1 MTALTLADVKR
12 QRWRIYWLGTISC
25 ISDALISAALDVLAV
40 QWLMPHAAQILGMVT
55 SVVLDPWK
63 VLIQVLV
70 LLWQGRNRAGAI
82 SRSAICGHFQ
92 DQAVSRVSRAD
103 ANALV
108 KANET
113 KHQRRLIAK
122 AESGRLKV
130 NGPPYCKM
138 HTRRAYKPPEP
149 RQRPTQ
155 HREITQYDR
164 QRRLEEVA

>member
-1 MTALTLADVKR
+1 
-12 QRWRIYWLGTISC
+12 
-25 ISDALISAALDVLAV
+25 
-40 QWLMPHAAQILGMVT
+40 
-55 SVVLDPWK
+55 

-113 KHQRRLIAK
+113 RRQARRPIAK
-122 AESGRLKV
+122 VESGQLKV
-130 NGPPYCKM
+130 NGPRYCGM
-138 HTRRAYKPPEP
+138 PRAVLTSGPSLASV
-149 RQRPTQ
+149 RPNT
-155 HREITQYDR
+155 
-164 QRRLEEVA
+164 VK

>member
-1 MTALTLADVKR
+1 M
-12 QRWRIYWLGTISC
+12 G
-25 ISDALISAALDVLAV
+25 
-40 QWLMPHAAQILGMVT
+40 
-55 SVVLDPWK
+55 
-63 VLIQVLV
+63 
-70 LLWQGRNRAGAI
+70 I
-82 SRSAICGHFQ
+82 SR
-92 DQAVSRVSRAD
+92 VPRAH
-103 ANALV
+103 ANTLV

-155 HREITQYDR
+155 HREITQFDR
-164 QRRLEEVA
+164 QRRLEEVAGIPVKSPEIRGNNADLRNVC